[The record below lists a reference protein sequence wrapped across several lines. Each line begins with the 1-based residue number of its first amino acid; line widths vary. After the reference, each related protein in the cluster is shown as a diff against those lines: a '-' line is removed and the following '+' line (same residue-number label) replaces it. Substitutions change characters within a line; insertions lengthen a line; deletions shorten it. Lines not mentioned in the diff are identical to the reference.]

1 VPHETEYRDKID
13 TELKSGVYGPLSKDP
28 AAKVERKVQQFL
40 TKYKAVLPAEVKRKL
55 TP

>member
-1 VPHETEYRDKID
+1 VPHVIEYRDKLD
-13 TELKSGVYGPLSKDP
+13 TDLKSLSKDP
-28 AAKVERKVQQFL
+28 TAKVERKVQQIL